1 MTYKELYFGLF
12 NDVTTA
18 IEQLKAAQ
26 IRAEELYI
34 DSDIADEPDESDEQY

>member
-1 MTYKELYFGLF
+1 MTYKELYFSLF

-34 DSDIADEPDESDEQY
+34 DSDLDDQRDVPDEQN